1 MDNSST
7 NRAALGCMD
16 IKAGIMV
23 CGLIVL
29 DVFMYYPFFKLL
41 ERQKLEE
48 ENGSLGEDDNLL
60 DKDIF
65 TTA

>member
-1 MDNSST
+1 
-7 NRAALGCMD
+7 MD